1 MNPPIV
7 YELTTPSIHSTTNT
21 RKTVQSIASSD
32 ENSCRV
38 RKHGVCQRP
47 GAWPTYPGVQNEYSG
62 LPRDVVFGHRGW
74 RFRFGDR
81 RIVDLTRTSLARIRD
96 AFVARLREA
105 YARAERRPA
114 EDRRWLPGLPGW
126 WTPTFTVEQRRRLS
140 AAERSRMLRYRQ
152 AA

>member
-1 MNPPIV
+1 MAGAVGHAVIA
-7 YELTTPSIHSTTNT
+7 
-21 RKTVQSIASSD
+21 TVAAYRALGL
-32 ENSCRV
+32 E
-38 RKHGVCQRP
+38 GVTMMA
-47 GAWPTYPGVQNEYSG
+47 GD
-62 LPRDVVFGHRGW
+62 LFDRDPFVV
-74 RFRFGDR
+74 
-81 RIVDLTRTSLARIRD
+81 
-96 AFVARLREA
+96 RLREA